1 MRLLIVEDDLDTIDV
16 LRQQL
21 DGPGDDLVVA
31 QSRESAEVALAGDFF
46 DLVICDLNIP
56 TSDGVLDGSVDHG
69 MAVLASVR
77 STCRGT
83 PVIGFSAYGA
93 TPGLLNRLLGMGW
106 QEDFLGVGQD
116 EPVLNFLDKTALDEC
131 VIESRRVHQE
141 IDALGEIEIAT
152 GFDVVE
158 LTPAHERVLRIY
170 ARRRVGRVLKVAK
183 LGGGL
188 SDSRVVRL
196 RIEGG
201 HGEHVATL
209 VAKLG
214 PIDAIDDERNRL
226 QQQVAGSLQLGSC
239 PGLVGVVR
247 AGAGSFGGLFYELA
261 GEFPESLFDV
271 LRRESVEAAAVVTRV
286 ADVVAPWRDG
296 APVGETSVA
305 EVRQAFIDVEEARQ
319 ELEQHGLVLDAD
331 LEGVVVQSR
340 TCVLHGDLH
349 GLNVLVGAEGAPLLI
364 DFGEVRY
371 GPAATDPVV
380 MELSALFHPDA
391 PDILGD
397 WPTADQARLWFDLES
412 YADGCPIVAFVR
424 ACRQWASA
432 QGVAAGDR
440 EVAAVVY
447 GFAMRQLKYEQ
458 TNKEVALALV
468 AGASERLRS

>member
-21 DGPGDDLVVA
+21 EDPGVDLVVA
-31 QSRESAEVALAGDFF
+31 QSKESAEAALAGDFF
-46 DLVICDLNIP
+46 DLVLCDLNIP
-56 TSDGVLDGSVDHG
+56 TSDGVLDGTVDHG
-69 MAVLASVR
+69 MAVLTNVR

-106 QEDFLGVGQD
+106 QEDFLGVGKD

-131 VIESRRVHQE
+131 VIETRRVRQE

-152 GFDVVE
+152 GFGVVD

-170 ARRRVGRVLKVAK
+170 GRRRVGRVLKVAQ

-188 SDSRVVRL
+188 SDSRVVKV

-201 HGEHVATL
+201 QGELVATL

-214 PIDAIDDERNRL
+214 SIDAIDDERSRF
-226 QQQVAGSLQLGSC
+226 QQHVAGSLQLGVC

-247 AGAGSFGGLFYELA
+247 AGAGALGGLFYELA

-271 LRRESVEAAAVVTRV
+271 LGRDADEASAVVHRL
-286 ADVVAPWRDG
+286 ADVVAPWREG
-296 APVGETSVA
+296 ASAGEVTVA
-305 EVRQAFIDVEEARQ
+305 DVRQAFVDLEQAKL
-319 ELEQHGLVLDAD
+319 ELEQRGLALDA
-331 LEGVVVQSR
+331 GVENLVVQSR
-340 TCVLHGDLH
+340 TCLLHGDLH
-349 GLNVLVGAEGAPLLI
+349 GLNVLVGADGVPLLI
-364 DFGEVRY
+364 DFGEVRH
-371 GPAATDPVV
+371 GPAATDPVT
-380 MELSALFHPDA
+380 MELSALFHPNA
-391 PDILGD
+391 PDVLGG
-397 WPTADQARLWFDLES
+397 WPTADQAKRWFDLDS
-412 YADGCPIVAFVR
+412 YTDGCPITAFVR

-440 EVAAVVY
+440 EIAAVVY
-447 GFAMRQLKYEQ
+447 SFAMRQLKYEE
-458 TNKEVALALV
+458 TNKDLALALI
-468 AGASERLRS
+468 AAASERLRS